1 MGDSD
6 HSDAADAD
14 LPESGDEYQMMDQ
27 DADTEVQVVSPPAKR
42 QAKVPAAQAARD
54 NARKEARWAT
64 IISKSFVDNSK
75 KDRYLLNGQ
84 VRCVPCNFYLEVG
97 ASTGNL
103 TKHAEKKTFCL

>member
-64 IISKSFVDNSK
+64 IISKSFVDK
-75 KDRYLLNGQ
+75 WIT
-84 VRCVPCNFYLEVG
+84 VRKIDTC
-97 ASTGNL
+97 
-103 TKHAEKKTFCL
+103 